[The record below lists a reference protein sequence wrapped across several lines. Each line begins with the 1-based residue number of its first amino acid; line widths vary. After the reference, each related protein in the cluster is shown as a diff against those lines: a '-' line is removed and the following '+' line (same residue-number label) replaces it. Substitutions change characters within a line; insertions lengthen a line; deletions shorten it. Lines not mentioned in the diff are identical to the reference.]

1 MLDNLAPLKD
11 QSLRKRTTVILGLS
25 LLAFS
30 LWVAL
35 APVESAVLAKGHIR
49 AIEDSKPIQHLR
61 GGKISS
67 IDARSGTEVSKGDIL
82 LQLDVSEEQSAL
94 KANLRDYLMTLLE
107 MEIAQTHINQFEQLR
122 FSEKVLLL
130 AKRLQETATLSLRQ

>member
-82 LQLDVSEEQSAL
+82 LQLDVSEEQSDDFIG
-94 KANLRDYLMTLLE
+94 NGDCPDPYQP
-107 MEIAQTHINQFEQLR
+107 I
-122 FSEKVLLL
+122 
-130 AKRLQETATLSLRQ
+130 

>member
-1 MLDNLAPLKD
+1 MQDNLAPFKD
-11 QSLRKRTTVILGLS
+11 QSLRNTTLIIFALS

-49 AIEDSKPIQHLR
+49 AIEDSKPVQHLR

-67 IDARSGTEVSKGDIL
+67 IDARSGAQVYKGNIL

-107 MEIAQTHINQFEQLR
+107 MEIAQTHINQFE
-122 FSEKVLLL
+122 
-130 AKRLQETATLSLRQ
+130 